1 MPSFNSDVNSKK
13 NKKNV
18 HIEIVNKDFL
28 PTRNEFE
35 TDKVEMDLK
44 NAEVKEVVF
53 FNEEVKYSKQ
63 NNNLKFTN
71 FISDDKQQKQI
82 NAITRFSENI
92 SIVKNNTDEA
102 TNIRYNK
109 RMLSILSLYTQ
120 QDIGNIN
127 GLMKT
132 DIKGLLDVQEGLR
145 VYWYYDMNDND
156 VKIVC
161 VDPQHLVLP
170 SRHGKM
176 NKEEM
181 MATTFNAVTNSKKH
195 CISRYFIK

>member
-1 MPSFNSDVNSKK
+1 MPRFNCNVTSKK
-13 NKKNV
+13 RKKNV
-18 HIEIVNKDFL
+18 HVEIVNKDFL

-35 TDKVEMDLK
+35 TNKVEIELR

-71 FISDDKQQKQI
+71 FISDFKQQNQI

-92 SIVKNNTDEA
+92 SIVKINPDEA
-102 TNIRYNK
+102 MNINYDK

-120 QDIGNIN
+120 HDIRKIK

-132 DIKGLLDVQEGLR
+132 DIRGVFDVQEGLR
-145 VYWYYDMNDND
+145 VYWYYDLNDKEI
-156 VKIVC
+156 KIVC
-161 VDPQHLVLP
+161 IDPQHLVLP
-170 SRHGKM
+170 SKHGKM
-176 NKEEM
+176 NKDKM
-181 MATTFNAVTNSKKH
+181 MITTYQAVTNSKKH
-195 CISRYFIK
+195 CISRYFIN

>member
-1 MPSFNSDVNSKK
+1 MPRFNSDVTSKK

-35 TDKVEMDLK
+35 IDKVEIELK

-53 FNEEVKYSKQ
+53 FNEKVKYSKQ
-63 NNNLKFTN
+63 NNSLKFTN
-71 FISDDKQQKQI
+71 YISDIKQQNQI
-82 NAITRFSENI
+82 NAISRFSKDI
-92 SIVKNNTDEA
+92 SIIKNNPDEA
-102 TNIRYNK
+102 TNINYDE

-120 QDIGNIN
+120 QDIRNIK

-132 DIKGLLDVQEGLR
+132 DIRGLLNVQEGIR
-145 VYWYYDMNDND
+145 VYWYYDMNDNEI
-156 VKIVC
+156 KIVC

-170 SRHGKM
+170 SKHGKM
-176 NKEEM
+176 NKNRM
-181 MATTFNAVTNSKKH
+181 MITTFNAVTNSKKH
-195 CISRYFIK
+195 CISRYFI

>member
-1 MPSFNSDVNSKK
+1 MPRFNSDVTSKK

-18 HIEIVNKDFL
+18 HVEIVNKDFL

-35 TDKVEMDLK
+35 IDKVEIELK

-53 FNEEVKYSKQ
+53 FNEKVKYSKQ

-71 FISDDKQQKQI
+71 YISDIKQQNQI
-82 NAITRFSENI
+82 NAISRFSKDI
-92 SIVKNNTDEA
+92 SIIKNNPDEA
-102 TNIRYNK
+102 TNINYDE

-120 QDIGNIN
+120 QDIRNIK

-132 DIKGLLDVQEGLR
+132 DIRGLLNVQEGIR
-145 VYWYYDMNDND
+145 VYWYYDMNDNEI
-156 VKIVC
+156 KIVC

-170 SRHGKM
+170 SKHGKM
-176 NKEEM
+176 NKNRM
-181 MATTFNAVTNSKKH
+181 MITTFNAVTNSKKH
-195 CISRYFIK
+195 CISRYFI